1 MGGAILTNEASDQ
14 SLVPLP
20 IETFVW
26 ASLRNHP
33 CLSPK
38 WWAMATCTI
47 LDPTPT
53 AFWYFPVR
61 TPGMSD
67 TLVRTADISTITSAT
82 RSTLHFNSNQVPN
95 DTMLKYLSSEIR
107 NRQMEL
113 NQLLSK
119 KAICEEEIKM
129 HAEVVKREDSTL
141 IVAQGGVEFHSSYV
155 DYLCSRP
162 TAPSSVL
169 EGNSNSGTDQPT
181 SGCTTYAFDSQIS
194 DSTREFDT
202 LLQNE
207 MQKLSI
213 VKEIRQEGCVQ
224 LEGPKAQLMVRER
237 RIEHLDRLMVT
248 LNAEIRELMRLR
260 RPQLQIPDEVWIKI
274 FSVARDDEFEMFA
287 NAGDISPTTSRPCG
301 NSFPFDST
309 DIGRL
314 VGFHG
319 SMSRPLSPTETNY
332 VNVETLDIR
341 RTNFNLVILEPPP
354 NFDLRELSHQMGFN
368 SFERVTIFGNQYN
381 RSTGD
386 VVLPDTHEFFLCDF
400 FLSSN
405 IVAPG
410 TTHVLYLHTA
420 FSGQNI
426 DASPYMLSSL
436 RELTLCGDS
445 IDLPDNNEN
454 EISLPEL
461 VSLCVSPIQLGV
473 LKRLT
478 APRLTTLILDPPDRY
493 SDVFKGDWSSALLR
507 VSSRCSFIKFD
518 TWRRPIFDT
527 SLPPYWS
534 AAAVCLEI
542 VKGSQNLIAVEFLDS
557 IVDGERLVMGLGGVI
572 GPGLGTTVLNE
583 MIFNRCTG
591 ITRMNCEALMEIVG
605 CLRIMV

>member
-1 MGGAILTNEASDQ
+1 
-14 SLVPLP
+14 
-20 IETFVW
+20 
-26 ASLRNHP
+26 
-33 CLSPK
+33 
-38 WWAMATCTI
+38 
-47 LDPTPT
+47 
-53 AFWYFPVR
+53 
-61 TPGMSD
+61 MSD

-95 DTMLKYLSSEIR
+95 GIILKYLSSEIR

-119 KAICEEEIKM
+119 KAICEEEIKV
-129 HAEVVKREDSTL
+129 HAEAVKSEDSTL
-141 IVAQGGVEFHSSYV
+141 IVAQGGVEFHSSCV
-155 DYLCSRP
+155 DHLCSRP

-169 EGNSNSGTDQPT
+169 QGSSNSGTDQPT
-181 SGCTTYAFDSQIS
+181 SGCTTYAFDSQMS
-194 DSTREFDT
+194 DSTRQFDA
-202 LLQNE
+202 LLQSE

-213 VKEIRQEGCVQ
+213 AKEIRQEGYLQ
-224 LEGPKAQLMVRER
+224 LEEPKTQLMVRER

-274 FSVARDDEFEMFA
+274 FSVARDDEFEMYRDQARQLFFIPFSLSFSQVCQRWRYITH
-287 NAGDISPTTSRPCG
+287 NESSLWKFIPFRLNRHWSPRWVEMF
-301 NSFPFDST
+301 SFMLDR
-309 DIGRL
+309 IRGRRVYL
-314 VGFHG
+314 IADKFHD
-319 SMSRPLSPTETNY
+319 SMSRPLSPTEANH
-332 VNVETLDIR
+332 VNVGTLDIR

-410 TTHVLYLHTA
+410 TTHVLYLYTA

-461 VSLCVSPIQLGV
+461 VSLCISPIQLGV

-493 SDVFKGDWSSALLR
+493 SDVFKGDWLSALLR

-527 SLPPYWS
+527 PLPPYWS

-557 IVDGERLVMGLGGVI
+557 IVDGERLVMGLGGFI
-572 GPGLGTTVLNE
+572 APGLGTRVLNE

-591 ITRMNCEALMEIVG
+591 ITRMNCEALMEIVS